1 MVSKSGGIP
10 LPNGRTPC
18 LKNWGDPNY
27 LPTGMILQVG
37 FPQKNEELLIFLLQ
51 RAVQVQDPR
60 IGRLLCVVN
69 GRAEYV

>member
-1 MVSKSGGIP
+1 MAE
-10 LPNGRTPC
+10 LHA
-18 LKNWGDPNY
+18 LKIGVNSNY

-69 GRAEYV
+69 GRGEYV